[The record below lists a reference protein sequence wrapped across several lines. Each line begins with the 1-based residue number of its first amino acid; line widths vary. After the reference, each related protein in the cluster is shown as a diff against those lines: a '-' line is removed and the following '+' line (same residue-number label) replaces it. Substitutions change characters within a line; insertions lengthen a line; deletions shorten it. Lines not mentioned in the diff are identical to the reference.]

1 MGETVDDKI
10 RLNYFLSLN
19 EFSMLLISAEK
30 AVVVG
35 TDIWAIPKQYLSL
48 RLAVAEGLLFLVVVW
63 ESHII
68 IIVLI
73 VSIVGKSKGMEK
85 EISFLAF

>member
-30 AVVVG
+30 AVV
-35 TDIWAIPKQYLSL
+35 
-48 RLAVAEGLLFLVVVW
+48 VAEGLLFLVVVW

-85 EISFLAF
+85 EISFLAILVF

>member
-1 MGETVDDKI
+1 MGETDDDKI

-30 AVVVG
+30 AVV
-35 TDIWAIPKQYLSL
+35 
-48 RLAVAEGLLFLVVVW
+48 VAEGLLFLVVVW

>member
-30 AVVVG
+30 AVV
-35 TDIWAIPKQYLSL
+35 
-48 RLAVAEGLLFLVVVW
+48 VAEGLLFLVVVW

>member
-1 MGETVDDKI
+1 
-10 RLNYFLSLN
+10 
-19 EFSMLLISAEK
+19 MLLISAEK
-30 AVVVG
+30 AVV
-35 TDIWAIPKQYLSL
+35 
-48 RLAVAEGLLFLVVVW
+48 VAEGLLFLVVVW

>member
-30 AVVVG
+30 AVVV
-35 TDIWAIPKQYLSL
+35 
-48 RLAVAEGLLFLVVVW
+48 AEGLLFLVVVW

-68 IIVLI
+68 IIVLTACTN
-73 VSIVGKSKGMEK
+73 GK
-85 EISFLAF
+85 LRN

>member
-1 MGETVDDKI
+1 MGETDDDKI

-30 AVVVG
+30 AVV
-35 TDIWAIPKQYLSL
+35 
-48 RLAVAEGLLFLVVVW
+48 VAEGLLFLVVVW

-85 EISFLAF
+85 EISLLAF

>member
-30 AVVVG
+30 AVV
-35 TDIWAIPKQYLSL
+35 
-48 RLAVAEGLLFLVVVW
+48 VAEGLLFLVVVW

-85 EISFLAF
+85 EISLYRL